1 MSSTLNSNRA
11 LAYVFVLCAV
21 ATFVLLSAHPAGGG
35 HSFVEIL
42 QVEARDQVKDGVVH
56 GGFILISAILIVCL
70 AVLSRI
76 LGPERVSVT
85 VGFVAFGIGAAALM
99 MSMGLD
105 GLVVPAVAARCLREG
120 TAQSL
125 ASGQTL
131 LLFCGACIKILMP
144 TGLLFEGAAMLSY
157 SVAMFARRWVW
168 AGGFGVGDC
177 RADRAFAVVRLG
189 AAFPHSGDCGS
200 VRVVSVRCGSAMV
213 GEFTCGDLIQ
223 TCAGPPRP

>member
-1 MSSTLNSNRA
+1 MSSTLNSHRA
-11 LAYVFVLCAV
+11 LAYAFVLCAV
-21 ATFVLLSAHPAGGG
+21 ATFGLLSAHPTGGG
-35 HSFVEIL
+35 HTFVEVL
-42 QVEARDQVKDGVVH
+42 QAEARDQVKDGVVH
-56 GGFILISAILIVCL
+56 GGLILISAILIVCL

-76 LGPERVSVT
+76 LGPARVSVT

-168 AGGFGVGDC
+168 AGGFGVASGIAVLIGPLLLSGLAPHFLIAEIVVLC
-177 RADRAFAVVRLG
+177 VWYLFVAGALWLENSRAA
-189 AAFPHSGDCGS
+189 
-200 VRVVSVRCGSAMV
+200 
-213 GEFTCGDLIQ
+213 T
-223 TCAGPPRP
+223 

>member
-168 AGGFGVGDC
+168 AGGFGVASGIAVLIGPLLLSGLAPHFLIAVIVVLC
-177 RADRAFAVVRLG
+177 VWYLCVAGALWLENSRAA
-189 AAFPHSGDCGS
+189 
-200 VRVVSVRCGSAMV
+200 
-213 GEFTCGDLIQ
+213 T
-223 TCAGPPRP
+223 